1 MSDPSFEARLERLYS
16 QPPQVPDAEGFAQRV
31 QARLD
36 REWSWRRGLIGA
48 AGLVGGV
55 IAATQTVGAQTYAQL
70 AAAIGPARRSL
81 DTAWAQAWSA
91 ELPAQSLLNGDAM
104 WVLAALGGM
113 ALTLAAAR
121 AADAF

>member
-1 MSDPSFEARLERLYS
+1 MSDPSFESRLERLYS
-16 QPPQVPDAEGFAQRV
+16 QPPQVAEPEAFAARV

-36 REWSWRRGLIGA
+36 REWSLRRGLIGA
-48 AGLVGGV
+48 AGLIGGV
-55 IAATQTVGAQTYAQL
+55 IAATQTVGAQTYAQF
-70 AAAIGPARRSL
+70 AAALGPARRSL

-91 ELPAQSLLNGDAM
+91 ELPTQALLNGEAM
-104 WVLAALGGM
+104 WMIAALGGM